1 MECDKI
7 HIAMASNRRYLPGL
21 RATTVSLI
29 KATSEPQRLVFH
41 VFSDGLSDEDK
52 ESLEEIAKKF
62 GYEGRFDFR
71 TPDMSRLTGAFKAY
85 NGSHTTFL
93 RLFFPEFLMELRW
106 VLWTDVD
113 MLWFRDP
120 AKLWDER
127 DDSVSVVWAP
137 DIISTRKAA
146 RKQFKKWRSD
156 FDMSKYA
163 CAGVMLMNLQRLR
176 DVNFVEKSIDFV
188 EKWGAPI
195 FADQDILNEVCY
207 GDTKMVDSRW
217 NLLYPID
224 TIGDGVVVHFN
235 GIGPKF
241 NDSSCTG
248 DPSAILQEFQ
258 LRYSPPEILSPKP
271 TKQQSSLNEIRAP
284 GVYWISKNRYH
295 FTKGIKRTDCSKQST
310 FPNRANLRP
319 FMCINYL
326 INKPEPYFIK
336 RHEPRVR

>member
-195 FADQDILNEVCY
+195 FADQDIHNEVCY

-241 NDSSCTG
+241 NDSSYTG
-248 DPSAILQEFQ
+248 FMPLYEIWFRFVNQVINAHKGAQVCSIWKRALFTAISALYPLRKVIAVFTDPIHPWCSDFIQRTLLFCW
-258 LRYSPPEILSPKP
+258 LRRKDLW
-271 TKQQSSLNEIRAP
+271 R
-284 GVYWISKNRYH
+284 
-295 FTKGIKRTDCSKQST
+295 
-310 FPNRANLRP
+310 
-319 FMCINYL
+319 
-326 INKPEPYFIK
+326 
-336 RHEPRVR
+336 